1 MFWYTM
7 GIILSVLIILLC
19 IIIFLFVL
27 LQIFQNKRKFKHTK
41 IICICG
47 TEYAPTFF
55 LLFSSFI
62 FSIIGLLIAVI
73 GQHKIALILS
83 VPSLLLFL
91 FGFFL
96 SMPFFT
102 SIYISDKI
110 GIKKIF
116 KPIQTY
122 EYCELSIKI
131 WVCNLKTYEKQ
142 QRAFSVKNILI
153 NTEWVEIYLGDILIG
168 YFNERYC
175 GFENAKKRILKRI
188 PKENLN
194 YWRNDI
200 KTRKEYKEFIAE
212 LKKREENQRLGFA
225 HRILWTNSFPI
236 FLRYLLLFLFKR

>member
-1 MFWYTM
+1 MFWFTM
-7 GIILSVLIILLC
+7 GIILSILIILLSV
-19 IIIFLFVL
+19 IIFIFVL
-27 LQIFQNKRKFKHTK
+27 LKIFENKRKFKHTK

-47 TEYAPTFF
+47 TECAPAF
-55 LLFSSFI
+55 LLLLLSFA
-62 FSIIGLLIAVI
+62 FSIIGLLIAI
-73 GQHKIALILS
+73 IKQHKIALILS
-83 VPSLLLFL
+83 IPSLLLFL

-116 KPIQTY
+116 RPIQIY
-122 EYCELSIKI
+122 EYAKLSIKI

-142 QRAFSVKNILI
+142 QKTFSIKNILI
-153 NTEWVEIYLGDILIG
+153 NTEWVEIYLEDILIG

-175 GFENAKKRILKRI
+175 GFENAKKRILKRS
-188 PKENLN
+188 PKENLY

-200 KTRKEYKEFIAE
+200 KTSKEYKEFIAE
-212 LKKREENQRLGFA
+212 MKKREENQRYGFA